1 MSSSTSIVIVN
12 LTGKLSPRAAVSALE
27 GLRFKMT
34 ERRMKRYFR
43 GNKVAEACLDGPL
56 KVYYIAQQATLPD
69 AMLVSRRYL
78 TLADFPFTSY
88 MDSERLV
95 RQHTTFLTHRVTLVC
110 EVGLDDD
117 PSDDCVRIEWDFASG
132 KKAQESKVADDHA
145 ERVDFVL
152 SKLGVS
158 MAAPASLTLKRL
170 RAARAAQAGKESP
183 SPIDKD
189 DDAEHLLE
197 CRGIEAHEERVVHGH
212 GHGLE
217 TRLSESASSQAD
229 GI

>member
-145 ERVDFVL
+145 VARGACGAGRQG
-152 SKLGVS
+152 KPVS
-158 MAAPASLTLKRL
+158 
-170 RAARAAQAGKESP
+170 
-183 SPIDKD
+183 
-189 DDAEHLLE
+189 H
-197 CRGIEAHEERVVHGH
+197 
-212 GHGLE
+212 
-217 TRLSESASSQAD
+217 
-229 GI
+229 